1 VDFSVVRTR
10 IKKRCVTNGLLARIA
25 AILLIPL
32 LYALS
37 AGLTGRK
44 TMAQNTRKVRS
55 RLGLS
60 VLVLACSGCVVP
72 NPPVPTIWQRL
83 GIPQADSAFRSG
95 VLNRN
100 GEFPQLEKKPPLLPI
115 SDPQNLASEN
125 PLLKNAAEIKKDKDL
140 KPQKIKALKYLASV
154 GCVCPSEKDKVE
166 EALLQG
172 LNDCDCEVRLAAMEA
187 ICAAIKSCGPCG
199 INACGSSC
207 CTEAIRK
214 KLDEMANKTDDK
226 GCFVE
231 PSAQLRRMAAAV
243 LAACPPEEKKPS
255 PEKSI
260 KGEGDEEKS
269 EDDAEPSP
277 SDAADDAAEYESEP
291 VRVKVSSADYGDL
304 EVAPVV
310 YQTPVKSATATSA
323 FTEEQKKNLVQCVRV
338 ESAVDEDQIVLVLPG
353 VFSLDVGGKMAV
365 VADNAEVTMGEIVAV
380 DSSKVTL
387 KLANTLQK
395 QHLISKGAS
404 VGLVAE

>member
-1 VDFSVVRTR
+1 
-10 IKKRCVTNGLLARIA
+10 
-25 AILLIPL
+25 
-32 LYALS
+32 
-37 AGLTGRK
+37 
-44 TMAQNTRKVRS
+44 MAQNTRKVRS

-83 GIPQADSAFRSG
+83 GIPQADAAFRSG
-95 VLNRN
+95 VLNRS

-140 KPQKIKALKYLASV
+140 KPQKIKALKYLATV
-154 GCVCPSEKDKVE
+154 GCVCPSEADKVE
-166 EALLQG
+166 QALLQG

-187 ICAAIKSCGPCG
+187 ICAAIKTCGPCG
-199 INACGSSC
+199 TNPCGSSC

-243 LAACPPEEKKPS
+243 LAACPPEEKK
-255 PEKSI
+255 EEENKTL
-260 KGEGDEEKS
+260 KGEGDGEDKEE
-269 EDDAEPSP
+269 ETTEPSP
-277 SDAADDAAEYESEP
+277 SDAAEEAAGYESDP
-291 VRVKVSSADYGDL
+291 VRVKVSSEDYGDL

-310 YQTPVKSATATSA
+310 YHTPVTSSQA
-323 FTEEQKKNLVQCVRV
+323 SSVFTEEQKKNLVQCVRV
-338 ESAVDEDQIVLVLPG
+338 EAATDDDQIVLVLPG
-353 VFSLDVGGKMAV
+353 VFSLNVGAKMAV

>member
-1 VDFSVVRTR
+1 M
-10 IKKRCVTNGLLARIA
+10 
-25 AILLIPL
+25 
-32 LYALS
+32 AL
-37 AGLTGRK
+37 
-44 TMAQNTRKVRS
+44 NTRKVQS

-60 VLVLACSGCVVP
+60 VLVLACTGCVVP

-83 GIPQADSAFRSG
+83 GIPQAESAFRSG
-95 VLNRN
+95 VLNRS
-100 GEFPQLEKKPPLLPI
+100 GDYPQLEKKPPLLPI

-187 ICAAIKSCGPCG
+187 ICAAIQSCGPCG
-199 INACGSSC
+199 LNPCGSSC

-243 LAACPPEEKKPS
+243 LAACPPEDKPAKA
-255 PEKSI
+255 EKSI
-260 KGEGDEEKS
+260 KGEGDEDKPAG
-269 EDDAEPSP
+269 DAEPSP
-277 SDAADDAAEYESEP
+277 SDAADQALEIEEEP
-291 VRVKVSSADYGDL
+291 VHVKVSSADYGDL
-304 EVAPVV
+304 EVSPVV
-310 YQTPVKSATATSA
+310 YRASVTSTGAAA

-338 ESAVDEDQIVLVLPG
+338 DDAQAEDQVVVILPG
-353 VFSLDVGGKMAV
+353 VYSLDIGAKMVV

-387 KLANTLQK
+387 KLETTTQK
-395 QHLISKGAS
+395 QQLISKGAS